1 MKQNYILIKK
11 QEIRANCKLLMMTDC
26 PVATEP
32 ILCKTVFF
40 LSPFITE
47 GRTKIVNIIT
57 DTKEI

>member
-40 LSPFITE
+40 CHHLSQRAE
-47 GRTKIVNIIT
+47 LKL
-57 DTKEI
+57 